1 MTILKSVIDIQKAVD
16 YFDNPI
22 IILDDYGN
30 PNNTNIRNS
39 IELKVKEGV
48 IKVDTYIGEQQ
59 GFKTKSSWV
68 MNDREGVICKV

>member
-1 MTILKSVIDIQKAVD
+1 MTILKSIDIQKVD

-22 IILDDYGN
+22 IILDDYN

-48 IKVDTYIGEQQ
+48 IKMDTYIGVNN
-59 GFKTKSSWV
+59 K
-68 MNDREGVICKV
+68 VIN

>member
-1 MTILKSVIDIQKAVD
+1 MID

-39 IELKVKEGV
+39 INLKVNEGV
-48 IKVDTYIGEQQ
+48 IKVDTHIGEKQ
-59 GFKTKSSWV
+59 GFKTKSGWV
-68 MNDREGVICKV
+68 MNDREGGNM

>member
-1 MTILKSVIDIQKAVD
+1 MYKQDFYNLVTS

-39 IELKVKEGV
+39 IDLKVNEGV
-48 IKVDTYIGEQQ
+48 IKVDTYIGEEQ
-59 GFKTKSSWV
+59 GFKTKSGWI
-68 MNDREGVICKV
+68 MNDREGVICKT